1 MGGSPFLAGWE
12 PFFLALPVIGILV
25 LTMFGLEQRFATPR
39 RTPGT
44 RRFFCE
50 VDGKGRAFLSD
61 PDGRPWQK
69 GAVRQIEARL
79 NRTDRPGI

>member
-1 MGGSPFLAGWE
+1 MGWSPVLPGWE
-12 PFFLALPVIGILV
+12 AFHAGTSNIGILA
-25 LTMFGLEQRFATPR
+25 LTIFGLDERFATPK

-50 VDGKGRAFLSD
+50 VDGKGRRFISD

-69 GAVRQIEARL
+69 GRFARL
-79 NRTDRPGI
+79 KQI